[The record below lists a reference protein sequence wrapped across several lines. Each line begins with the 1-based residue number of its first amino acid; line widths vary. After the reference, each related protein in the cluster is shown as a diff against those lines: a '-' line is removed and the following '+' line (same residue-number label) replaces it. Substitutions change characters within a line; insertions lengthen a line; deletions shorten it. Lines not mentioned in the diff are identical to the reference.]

1 MGASPLL
8 NPTATRYKMNQGKKL
23 NKEKIA
29 AYQKGYREANK
40 GKIAARGK
48 AYYEA
53 NKERS
58 KEYREANKEEI
69 AAKDKEYREANKEKI
84 AARKKAYDEA
94 NKEELKEYREAN
106 KEEIAAYKKAYNEAN
121 KEELA
126 TKRKAYYEANK
137 EKEALRKKVY
147 YAANR
152 EKVNSRNKAY
162 KSKPENSNR
171 ANFLK
176 RERRKNSPTLRISD
190 SVSGQIRQQIKNKNQ
205 RTVFSLLGYSLKDL
219 MNHLEAQFK
228 SNMTWENY
236 GTLWH
241 IDHIIPISWFKFE
254 TTDDAEFEKCWS
266 LSNLQ
271 PLLASI
277 NLSKGN
283 RYAG

>member
-1 MGASPLL
+1 MEPE
-8 NPTATRYKMNQGKKL
+8 KKL
-23 NKEKIA
+23 KCCLTCEFEKPFKEFKFSKSKNRYLPSCVA
-29 AYQKGYREANK
+29 CEKEYKRVWWLKSKERVSSKRKEYYTE
-40 GKIAARGK
+40 
-48 AYYEA
+48 YYEA
-53 NKERS
+53 NKD
-58 KEYREANKEEI
+58 EI
-69 AAKDKEYREANKEKI
+69 N
-84 AARKKAYDEA
+84 
-94 NKEELKEYREAN
+94 
-106 KEEIAAYKKAYNEAN
+106 
-121 KEELA
+121 
-126 TKRKAYYEANK
+126 RKARSRYSNNK
-137 EKEALRKKVY
+137 GKEALRKKVY

-152 EKVNSRNKAY
+152 EIVISRNKTY
-162 KSKPENSNR
+162 QSKPENSNR

-176 RERRKNSPTLRISD
+176 RERRKNDPTLRISD
-190 SVSGQIRQQIKNKNQ
+190 SVSAQIRQQIKNKNQ
-205 RTVFSLLGYSLKDL
+205 RTVFSILGYSLKDL